1 MRATITTTIE
11 TPMCCKE
18 LAAALSVSVH
28 FVYKMRSAG
37 FRMTWNA
44 DLRCE
49 AATATEARHWM
60 KQTNFRVV
68 RGYAKKNGK
77 QSNV

>member
-1 MRATITTTIE
+1 MKTTITTTIE

-18 LAAALSVSVH
+18 LAQALSVSVY

-37 FRMTWNA
+37 FAMSWNA

-49 AATATEARHWM
+49 AATPTQARRWM
-60 KQTNFRVV
+60 ERTKFRVV
-68 RGYAKKNGK
+68 RGLVRKG
-77 QSNV
+77 

>member
-49 AATATEARHWM
+49 AATVAAAKSWIRNT
-60 KQTNFRVV
+60 KFRVV
-68 RGYAKKNGK
+68 RGGVRKG
-77 QSNV
+77 